1 MSKSDLAAR
10 PVFARVKDSIDAHL
24 SIVTAALA
32 VAQRLEALTG
42 WSRKRF
48 ITTARRYREV
58 TININ
63 GQQLIADPEIPADF
77 EAQLRTIKDTME
89 GAH

>member
-1 MSKSDLAAR
+1 MSKHDLAAR
-10 PVFARVKDSIDAHL
+10 PVFHRQKDSIDAHL

-42 WSRKRF
+42 WSRKKF

-58 TININ
+58 TLNIN
-63 GQQLIADPEIPADF
+63 GQYLTAETDLPEDLIAAINAIHSNSRPD
-77 EAQLRTIKDTME
+77 
-89 GAH
+89 